1 MIIAIIIL
9 LAVVI
14 FLPIL
19 IATVDLGG
27 LLIEGLGPILE
38 SLEPLIPGEW
48 FPLYFTRVY
57 LQRPLIA
64 SLIVSMV
71 AGFMGTFLLMRN
83 LALIGDGL
91 AHVSFGAIAVA
102 LAVGWAPLKFALII
116 CVISALV
123 IEFLSEKGYLTGDSA
138 IAIFLT
144 GMLGLGLVV
153 SYVSGDSAIRQI
165 DGYLWGN
172 LNLIDAESFNNIVWV
187 SLISY
192 ITLVIL
198 YRSLLAICIDRIAS
212 QVQGIPVFLITTL
225 WSMLIAVVVVSMV
238 QIVGAL
244 LVTALIVTP
253 AATAQLTSRSFFMCV
268 VLSQIFGIITVLL
281 GLYYSAE
288 LGTGSGSMIA
298 LVSAV
303 LFVIIALT
311 KGVMKILTA
320 TNQNTN

>member
-1 MIIAIIIL
+1 MIVAIIIL
-9 LAVVI
+9 LLVVI

-19 IATVDLGG
+19 IANVDLGG
-27 LLIEGLGPILE
+27 FFIDGLGPILE

-64 SLIVSMV
+64 SLVVSMV

-102 LAVGWAPLKFALII
+102 LAVGGHRWNFFDNLCYFGINYRI
-116 CVISALV
+116 FIG
-123 IEFLSEKGYLTGDSA
+123 KGYLTGDSA

-172 LNLIDAESFNNIVWV
+172 LNLIDAESFNNIIWV

-192 ITLVIL
+192 
-198 YRSLLAICIDRIAS
+198 SH
-212 QVQGIPVFLITTL
+212 
-225 WSMLIAVVVVSMV
+225 
-238 QIVGAL
+238 
-244 LVTALIVTP
+244 
-253 AATAQLTSRSFFMCV
+253 
-268 VLSQIFGIITVLL
+268 
-281 GLYYSAE
+281 
-288 LGTGSGSMIA
+288 
-298 LVSAV
+298 
-303 LFVIIALT
+303 
-311 KGVMKILTA
+311 
-320 TNQNTN
+320 

>member
-1 MIIAIIIL
+1 M
-9 LAVVI
+9 
-14 FLPIL
+14 
-19 IATVDLGG
+19 DLGE
-27 LLIEGLGPILE
+27 LVIESLGPLLE
-38 SLEPLIPGEW
+38 SLEPFIPGEW

-64 SLIVSMV
+64 SVVVSMV
-71 AGFMGTFLLMRN
+71 AGFLGTFLLMRN

-102 LAVGWAPLKFALII
+102 LVVGWAPLEFALII
-116 CVISALV
+116 CVISALT

-172 LNLIDAESFNNIVWV
+172 LNLIDAESFNDIIWV

-192 ITLVIL
+192 IGLIIL
-198 YRSLLAICIDRIAS
+198 YRSLMAICIDPIAAR
-212 QVQGIPVFLITTL
+212 VQGIPVSVVITI
-225 WSMLIAVVVVSMV
+225 WSILIAFVVVSMV

-244 LVTALIVTP
+244 LVTALLVTP
-253 AATAQLTSRSFFMCV
+253 AAMAQITSRSFFMCV
-268 VLSQIFGIITVLL
+268 VLSQVFGILTVFL

-288 LGTGSGSMIA
+288 LETGSGSMIA

-303 LFVIIALT
+303 LFVILAST
-311 KGVMKILTA
+311 KGLVKFFTA

>member
-1 MIIAIIIL
+1 MIVAIIIL
-9 LAVVI
+9 LLVVI

-19 IATVDLGG
+19 IANVDLGE
-27 LLIEGLGPILE
+27 LLIEGLGPILD

-64 SLIVSMV
+64 SLVVSMV

-102 LAVGWAPLKFALII
+102 LAVGWAPLKSALII
-116 CVISALV
+116 CVISLI

-172 LNLIDAESFNNIVWV
+172 LNLIDAESFNNIIWV

-192 ITLVIL
+192 LTLTIL
-198 YRSLLAICIDRIAS
+198 YRSLLAICIDPIAS
-212 QVQGIPVFLITTL
+212 KVQGIPVFLITIV
-225 WSMLIAVVVVSMV
+225 WSTLIAVVVVSMV

-253 AATAQLTSRSFFMCV
+253 AAMAQLTSRSFFMCV

-303 LFVIIALT
+303 LFVVVALA
-311 KGVMKILTA
+311 KGVVKISTA

>member
-1 MIIAIIIL
+1 M
-9 LAVVI
+9 
-14 FLPIL
+14 
-19 IATVDLGG
+19 DLGE
-27 LLIEGLGPILE
+27 LVIESLGPLLE
-38 SLEPLIPGEW
+38 SLEPFIPGEW

-64 SLIVSMV
+64 SVVVSMV
-71 AGFMGTFLLMRN
+71 AGFLGTFLLMRN

-102 LAVGWAPLKFALII
+102 LVVGWAPLEFALII
-116 CVISALV
+116 CVISALT

-172 LNLIDAESFNNIVWV
+172 LNLIDAESFNDIIWV

-192 ITLVIL
+192 IGLIIL
-198 YRSLLAICIDRIAS
+198 YRSLMAICIDPIAAR
-212 QVQGIPVFLITTL
+212 VQGIPVSVVITI
-225 WSMLIAVVVVSMV
+225 WSILIAFVVVSMV

-244 LVTALIVTP
+244 LVTALLVTP
-253 AATAQLTSRSFFMCV
+253 AAMAQITSRSFFMCV
-268 VLSQIFGIITVLL
+268 VLSQVFGIITVLL

-288 LGTGSGSMIA
+288 LETGSGSMIA

-303 LFVIIALT
+303 LFVIVASTKALV
-311 KGVMKILTA
+311 KFFTA

>member
-1 MIIAIIIL
+1 MIVAIIIL
-9 LAVVI
+9 LLVVI

-19 IATVDLGG
+19 IANVDLGG
-27 LLIEGLGPILE
+27 FFIDGLGPILE

-64 SLIVSMV
+64 SLVVSMV

-116 CVISALV
+116 CVISALI

-172 LNLIDAESFNNIVWV
+172 LNLIDAESFNNIIWV

-192 ITLVIL
+192 LTLTIL
-198 YRSLLAICIDRIAS
+198 YRSLLAI
-212 QVQGIPVFLITTL
+212 
-225 WSMLIAVVVVSMV
+225 
-238 QIVGAL
+238 
-244 LVTALIVTP
+244 
-253 AATAQLTSRSFFMCV
+253 
-268 VLSQIFGIITVLL
+268 
-281 GLYYSAE
+281 
-288 LGTGSGSMIA
+288 
-298 LVSAV
+298 
-303 LFVIIALT
+303 
-311 KGVMKILTA
+311 
-320 TNQNTN
+320 

>member
-1 MIIAIIIL
+1 M
-9 LAVVI
+9 
-14 FLPIL
+14 
-19 IATVDLGG
+19 DLGQ
-27 LLIEGLGPILE
+27 LLIENLGPFLE
-38 SLEPLIPGEW
+38 LIEPLVPGEW

-64 SLIVSMV
+64 SVVVAMV
-71 AGFMGTFLLMRN
+71 AGFLGTFLLMRN

-91 AHVSFGAIAVA
+91 AHVSFGAISVA
-102 LAVGWAPLKFALII
+102 LVMGWAPLDFAVLA
-116 CVISALV
+116 CVISALA
-123 IEFLSEKGYLTGDSA
+123 IEFLSQKGYLTGDSA

-153 SYVSGDSAIRQI
+153 SYVSNDSGIRQI
-165 DGYLWGN
+165 EGYLWGN
-172 LNLIDAESFNNIVWV
+172 LNLIDTESFNDIIWV

-192 ITLVIL
+192 IGLILL
-198 YRSLLAICIDRIAS
+198 YRSLMAICIDPIAAR
-212 QVQGIPVFLITTL
+212 VQGIPVSVVITI
-225 WSMLIAVVVVSMV
+225 WSTLIAFVVVSMV

-244 LVTALIVTP
+244 LVTALLVTP
-253 AATAQLTSRSFFMCV
+253 AAMAQITSRSFFMCV
-268 VLSQIFGIITVLL
+268 VLSQVFGVVTVLL

-303 LFVIIALT
+303 LFILVAST
-311 KGVMKILTA
+311 KGLVKFFTA

>member
-1 MIIAIIIL
+1 M
-9 LAVVI
+9 
-14 FLPIL
+14 
-19 IATVDLGG
+19 DLGE
-27 LLIEGLGPILE
+27 LVIENLRPLLE
-38 SLEPLIPGEW
+38 SLEPFIPGEW

-64 SLIVSMV
+64 SVVVSMV
-71 AGFMGTFLLMRN
+71 AGFLGTFLLMRN

-102 LAVGWAPLKFALII
+102 LVVGWAPLEFALII
-116 CVISALV
+116 CVISALT

-172 LNLIDAESFNNIVWV
+172 LNLIDAESFNDIIWV

-192 ITLVIL
+192 IGLIIL
-198 YRSLLAICIDRIAS
+198 YRSLMAICIDPIAAR
-212 QVQGIPVFLITTL
+212 VQGIPVSVVITI
-225 WSMLIAVVVVSMV
+225 WSILIAFVVVSMV

-244 LVTALIVTP
+244 LVTALLVTP
-253 AATAQLTSRSFFMCV
+253 AAMAQITSRSFFMCV
-268 VLSQIFGIITVLL
+268 VLSQVFGILTVLL

-288 LGTGSGSMIA
+288 LETGSGSMIA

-303 LFVIIALT
+303 LFVILAST
-311 KGVMKILTA
+311 KGLVKFFTA

>member
-1 MIIAIIIL
+1 M
-9 LAVVI
+9 
-14 FLPIL
+14 
-19 IATVDLGG
+19 DLGE
-27 LLIEGLGPILE
+27 LVIESLGPLLE
-38 SLEPLIPGEW
+38 SLEPFIPGEW

-64 SLIVSMV
+64 SVVVSMV
-71 AGFMGTFLLMRN
+71 AGFLGTFLLMRN

-102 LAVGWAPLKFALII
+102 LVVGWAPLEFALII
-116 CVISALV
+116 CVISALT

-172 LNLIDAESFNNIVWV
+172 LNLIDAESFNDIIWV

-192 ITLVIL
+192 IGLIIL
-198 YRSLLAICIDRIAS
+198 YRSLMAICIDPIAAR
-212 QVQGIPVFLITTL
+212 VQGIPVSVVITI
-225 WSMLIAVVVVSMV
+225 WSILIAFVVVSMV

-244 LVTALIVTP
+244 LVTALLVTP
-253 AATAQLTSRSFFMCV
+253 AAMAQITSRSFFMCV
-268 VLSQIFGIITVLL
+268 VLSQVFGIITVLL

-288 LGTGSGSMIA
+288 LETGSGSMIA

-303 LFVIIALT
+303 LFVIVAST
-311 KGVMKILTA
+311 KGLVKFFTA

>member
-1 MIIAIIIL
+1 M
-9 LAVVI
+9 
-14 FLPIL
+14 
-19 IATVDLGG
+19 DLGE
-27 LLIEGLGPILE
+27 LVIESLGPLLE
-38 SLEPLIPGEW
+38 SLEPSIPGEW

-64 SLIVSMV
+64 SVVVSMV
-71 AGFMGTFLLMRN
+71 AGFLGTFLLMRN

-102 LAVGWAPLKFALII
+102 LVVGWAPLEFALVI
-116 CVISALV
+116 CVISALT

-172 LNLIDAESFNNIVWV
+172 LNLIDAASFNDIIWV

-192 ITLVIL
+192 IGLIIL
-198 YRSLLAICIDRIAS
+198 YRSLMAICIDPIAAR
-212 QVQGIPVFLITTL
+212 VQGIPVSVVITI
-225 WSMLIAVVVVSMV
+225 WSILIAFVVVSMV

-244 LVTALIVTP
+244 LVTALLVTP
-253 AATAQLTSRSFFMCV
+253 AAMAQITSRSFFMCV
-268 VLSQIFGIITVLL
+268 VLSQVFGILTVLL

-288 LGTGSGSMIA
+288 LETGSGSMIA

-303 LFVIIALT
+303 LFVIVAST
-311 KGVMKILTA
+311 KGLVKFFTA
-320 TNQNTN
+320 TNQNTS

>member
-1 MIIAIIIL
+1 MIVAIIIL
-9 LAVVI
+9 LLVVI

-19 IATVDLGG
+19 IANVDLGG
-27 LLIEGLGPILE
+27 FFIEGLGPILE

-64 SLIVSMV
+64 SLVVSMV

-102 LAVGWAPLKFALII
+102 LAVGWAPLKSALII
-116 CVISALV
+116 CVISLI

-172 LNLIDAESFNNIVWV
+172 LNLIDAESFNNIIWV

-192 ITLVIL
+192 LTLTIL
-198 YRSLLAICIDRIAS
+198 YRSLLAICIDPIAS
-212 QVQGIPVFLITTL
+212 KVQGIPVFLITIV
-225 WSMLIAVVVVSMV
+225 WSTLIAVVVVSMV

-253 AATAQLTSRSFFMCV
+253 AAMAQLTSRSFFMCV

-303 LFVIIALT
+303 LFVVVALA
-311 KGVMKILTA
+311 KGVVKISTA

>member
-1 MIIAIIIL
+1 M
-9 LAVVI
+9 
-14 FLPIL
+14 
-19 IATVDLGG
+19 DLGE
-27 LLIEGLGPILE
+27 LVIESLGPLLE
-38 SLEPLIPGEW
+38 SLEPFIPGEW

-64 SLIVSMV
+64 SVVVSMV
-71 AGFMGTFLLMRN
+71 AGFLGTFLLMRN

-102 LAVGWAPLKFALII
+102 LVVGWAPLEFALII
-116 CVISALV
+116 CVISALT

-172 LNLIDAESFNNIVWV
+172 LNLIDAESFNDIIWV

-192 ITLVIL
+192 IGLIIL
-198 YRSLLAICIDRIAS
+198 YRSLMAICIDPIAAR
-212 QVQGIPVFLITTL
+212 VQGIPVSVVITI
-225 WSMLIAVVVVSMV
+225 WSILIAFVVVSMV

-244 LVTALIVTP
+244 LVTALLVTP
-253 AATAQLTSRSFFMCV
+253 AAMAQITSRSFFMCV
-268 VLSQIFGIITVLL
+268 VLSQVFGILTVLL

-288 LGTGSGSMIA
+288 LETGSGSMIA

-303 LFVIIALT
+303 LFVILAST
-311 KGVMKILTA
+311 KGLVKFFTA

>member
-1 MIIAIIIL
+1 M
-9 LAVVI
+9 
-14 FLPIL
+14 
-19 IATVDLGG
+19 DLGE
-27 LLIEGLGPILE
+27 LVIESLGPLLE
-38 SLEPLIPGEW
+38 SLEPFIPGDW

-64 SLIVSMV
+64 SVVVSMV
-71 AGFMGTFLLMRN
+71 AGFLGTFLLMRN

-102 LAVGWAPLKFALII
+102 LVVGWAPLEFALVI
-116 CVISALV
+116 CVISALT

-172 LNLIDAESFNNIVWV
+172 LNLIDAESFNDIIWV

-192 ITLVIL
+192 IGLIIL
-198 YRSLLAICIDRIAS
+198 YRSLMAICIDPIAAR
-212 QVQGIPVFLITTL
+212 VQGIPVSVVITI
-225 WSMLIAVVVVSMV
+225 WSILIAFVVVSMV

-244 LVTALIVTP
+244 LVTALLVTP
-253 AATAQLTSRSFFMCV
+253 AAMAQITSRSFFMCV
-268 VLSQIFGIITVLL
+268 VLSQVFGILTVLL

-288 LGTGSGSMIA
+288 LETGSGSMIA
-298 LVSAV
+298 LVSAT
-303 LFVIIALT
+303 LFVIVAST
-311 KGVMKILTA
+311 KGLVKFFTA

>member
-1 MIIAIIIL
+1 M
-9 LAVVI
+9 
-14 FLPIL
+14 
-19 IATVDLGG
+19 DLGQ
-27 LLIEGLGPILE
+27 LLIENLGPFLE
-38 SLEPLIPGEW
+38 FLEPLVPGEW
-48 FPLYFTRVY
+48 FPLYFSRVY

-64 SLIVSMV
+64 SVVVAMV
-71 AGFMGTFLLMRN
+71 AGFLGTFLLMRN

-102 LAVGWAPLKFALII
+102 LVMGWAPLDFAVVV
-116 CVISALV
+116 CVISALA
-123 IEFLSEKGYLTGDSA
+123 IEFLSQKGYLTGDSA

-153 SYVSGDSAIRQI
+153 SYVSNDSGIRQI
-165 DGYLWGN
+165 EGYLWGN
-172 LNLIDAESFNNIVWV
+172 LNLIDAESFNDIIWV

-192 ITLVIL
+192 IGLILL
-198 YRSLLAICIDRIAS
+198 YRSLMAICIDPIAAR
-212 QVQGIPVFLITTL
+212 VQGIPVSVVITI
-225 WSMLIAVVVVSMV
+225 WSTLIAFVVVSMV

-244 LVTALIVTP
+244 LVTALLVTP
-253 AATAQLTSRSFFMCV
+253 AAIAQITSRSFFMCV
-268 VLSQIFGIITVLL
+268 ISSQIFGVITVLL

-303 LFVIIALT
+303 LFVVVAST
-311 KGVMKILTA
+311 KGLVKFFTA

>member
-1 MIIAIIIL
+1 MRVLDLFWNRSNRLFQVSGFPFIL
-9 LAVVI
+9 PEYISKGHLLLRLL
-14 FLPIL
+14 FLWL
-19 IATVDLGG
+19 
-27 LLIEGLGPILE
+27 
-38 SLEPLIPGEW
+38 
-48 FPLYFTRVY
+48 R
-57 LQRPLIA
+57 
-64 SLIVSMV
+64 
-71 AGFMGTFLLMRN
+71 GFLGTFLLMRN

-102 LAVGWAPLKFALII
+102 LVVGWAPLEFALII
-116 CVISALV
+116 CVISALT

-172 LNLIDAESFNNIVWV
+172 LNLIDAESFNDIIWV

-192 ITLVIL
+192 IGLIIL
-198 YRSLLAICIDRIAS
+198 YRSLMAICIDPIAAR
-212 QVQGIPVFLITTL
+212 VQGIPVSVVITI
-225 WSMLIAVVVVSMV
+225 WSILIAFVVVSMV

-244 LVTALIVTP
+244 LVTALLVTP
-253 AATAQLTSRSFFMCV
+253 AAMAQITSRSFFMCV
-268 VLSQIFGIITVLL
+268 VLSQVFGILTVLL

-288 LGTGSGSMIA
+288 LETGSGSMIA

-303 LFVIIALT
+303 LFVILAST
-311 KGVMKILTA
+311 KGLVKFLPQPTRIQTDYFGINYRKGFL
-320 TNQNTN
+320 QIDSR